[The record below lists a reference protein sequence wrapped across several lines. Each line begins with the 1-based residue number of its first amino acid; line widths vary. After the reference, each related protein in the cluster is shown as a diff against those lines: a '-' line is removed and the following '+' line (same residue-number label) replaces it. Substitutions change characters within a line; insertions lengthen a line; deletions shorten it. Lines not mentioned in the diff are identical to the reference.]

1 MITPIVPFAAYS
13 GASHLSDLRDRS
25 AAGVRTMLPE
35 SVASTPRASRADNN
49 NSQPG
54 QGAPQQGAAEPHKD
68 NSSMFAAA
76 VISGALPPTPQ
87 SMEELIMRIG
97 SSTIPEES
105 QARLKD
111 LLA

>member
-13 GASHLSDLRDRS
+13 GASNLSDFRNRNASD
-25 AAGVRTMLPE
+25 VRTMVPE
-35 SVASTPRASRADNN
+35 SVTSTSRAPRPEN
-49 NSQPG
+49 NSQPD
-54 QGAPQQGAAEPHKD
+54 QGARQRETVEQQKD

-76 VISGALPPTPQ
+76 VISGALPPTPK

>member
-1 MITPIVPFAAYS
+1 MITPIVPTAAYA
-13 GASHLSDLRDRS
+13 GASHLSDFRDRG
-25 AAGVRTMLPE
+25 ATGVRTLLPD
-35 SVASTPRASRADNN
+35 SVASTPRAPSAEN
-49 NSQPG
+49 NSQP
-54 QGAPQQGAAEPHKD
+54 QRGATQQDNAEPQKD

-76 VISGALPPTPQ
+76 VISGALPPTPKT
-87 SMEELIMRIG
+87 MEELIMRIG

>member
-13 GASHLSDLRDRS
+13 GASQIGDFRDRG
-25 AAGVRTMLPE
+25 AAGVRTLLPD
-35 SVASTPRASRADNN
+35 SVASTPRAPRADNN

-54 QGAPQQGAAEPHKD
+54 QGAPQQGPAEPQKD

-87 SMEELIMRIG
+87 TMEELIMRIG